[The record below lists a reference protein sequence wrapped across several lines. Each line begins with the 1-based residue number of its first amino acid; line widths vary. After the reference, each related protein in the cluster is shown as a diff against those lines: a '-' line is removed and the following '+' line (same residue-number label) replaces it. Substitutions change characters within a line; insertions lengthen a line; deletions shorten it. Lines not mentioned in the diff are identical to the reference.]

1 MTLENPLPA
10 ASSSGT
16 TIRRVFVVDDHPLMR
31 RSLVEAIDR
40 EPDLEVCGQADDVP
54 EALPAILAL
63 RPDLVLTDMQ
73 LKSSSGMDLVK
84 TLREEAPELPVV
96 ATTMFELPHTGNLA
110 REAGAAGFIS
120 KQHGPGQLI
129 ALIRDILTARTK
141 AAGGALD

>member
-63 RPDLVLTDMQ
+63 RPDLVLTDIQ
-73 LKSSSGMDLVK
+73 LKTSSGIDLIK
-84 TLREEAPELPVV
+84 ALREQSPQTTIV
-96 ATTMFELPHTGNLA
+96 ATTMFDVRRNERLA
-110 REAGAAGFIS
+110 RAAGAAGFAS
-120 KQHGPGQLI
+120 KHAGPEQLVKTVRQV
-129 ALIRDILTARTK
+129 LTK
-141 AAGGALD
+141 A